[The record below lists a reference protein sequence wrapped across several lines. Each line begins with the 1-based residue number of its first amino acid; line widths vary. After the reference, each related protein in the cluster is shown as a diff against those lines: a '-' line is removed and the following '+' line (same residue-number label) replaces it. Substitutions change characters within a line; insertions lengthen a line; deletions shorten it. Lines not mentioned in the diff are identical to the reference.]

1 MIILNMMTRMMV
13 GLMDTSWVRWGRG
26 RNTDLIMMIIV
37 VVMII
42 VMLMMTVMVMLI
54 VMVMTIMMLTMVM
67 VMMRMMMVGL
77 TDSGYVRHRRG
88 RNTDLGGKLAPVC
101 HSILLLQLEGGK

>member
-1 MIILNMMTRMMV
+1 MV
-13 GLMDTSWVRWGRG
+13 RLTDSGHVRHRRG
-26 RNTDLIMMIIV
+26 RKSDLIMMIIV
-37 VVMII
+37 VLMII

-54 VMVMTIMMLTMVM
+54 VMVMTFMVMMMLTMVM